1 MGVIQFLRA
10 AASDDDEPDLT
21 ITEIALNRLRLAAFS
36 ALEAGATRDQVN
48 AEVADADRL
57 RLRMIARERTDTP
70 T

>member
-1 MGVIQFLRA
+1 MSG
-10 AASDDDEPDLT
+10 DEERDLT
-21 ITEIALNRLRLAAFS
+21 PVEISLNVVRLAAFN

-48 AEVADADRL
+48 AEVADAHRI